1 MHERSLPASPNWYC
15 SRCSDV
21 NGSGLL
27 GVGAKNIIYLID
39 VTASSG
45 SVVGESAGH
54 YIHPGTCHSASL
66 RLKAVSHAGKKVSF
80 CPHHGGVMI
89 TAVGLSQDEEIPHY
103 LVGLMKSPVPK

>member
-21 NGSGLL
+21 NSSGLL

-45 SVVGESAGH
+45 SVVGESCCQCWA
-54 YIHPGTCHSASL
+54 
-66 RLKAVSHAGKKVSF
+66 LKFTLALIIQPPQGSKLSRTQGKR
-80 CPHHGGVMI
+80 
-89 TAVGLSQDEEIPHY
+89 
-103 LVGLMKSPVPK
+103 